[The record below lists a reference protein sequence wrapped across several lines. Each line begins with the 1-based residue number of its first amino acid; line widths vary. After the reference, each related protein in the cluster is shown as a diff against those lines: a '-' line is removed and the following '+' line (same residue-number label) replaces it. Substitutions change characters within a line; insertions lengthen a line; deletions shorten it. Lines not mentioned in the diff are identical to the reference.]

1 MEPPNRTEA
10 AEMESTG
17 EIVYEK
23 EAALAV
29 EVEAALAEPGEVGGS
44 RVIRYRSRSL
54 SPRHGKFRLPRE
66 GGGRLRSRSPLQPDV
81 RRTPSPR
88 RGCSVGV

>member
-54 SPRHGKFRLPRE
+54 SPRHDRFRSSRE
-66 GGGRLRSRSPLQPDV
+66 GGAGFALAPPYNLTSGSL
-81 RRTPSPR
+81 PR
-88 RGCSVGV
+88 RGEVAP